1 MFTILALSV
10 IPFINA
16 VTIGPTS
23 ELRISNAQ
31 LSPDGYSRSTV
42 VAGGTF
48 PGPVIRAKKG
58 DKFQLNVV
66 NNLTDNTM
74 ETSTSVH
81 WHGIFQNR
89 TNWADGTAFVT
100 QCPITSGDSFQYN
113 FNVGQQAGTFWYHS
127 HLSTQYCDGLRGA
140 FILDDPDDPHR
151 SLYDVDDES
160 TIITLADWIH
170 TSSIAALPPLQIPP
184 AQVATL
190 INGKGR
196 YQNGPAIPLSVIT
209 VQRGKRYRFRL
220 IAMTCD
226 SDFTF
231 SIDNHTMTVIEADGE
246 YILPHTVDSIRI
258 YPGQRYSV
266 IVHANQQVNNY
277 WIRAV
282 PNRGYAGFAGGLNSA
297 IFRYVDAPPTDPTT
311 LPRSASPLKETDLHA
326 LYSPMAP
333 GKPFVGGA
341 DVVLY
346 LGYAFNRSTFLFTMN
361 GATFLPPTVPVLL
374 QILSGARAAQDLLPR
389 GSVYSLP
396 SNKVIEVT
404 IPGAGLNDGGPHPFH
419 LHGHAFSVIQSAGS
433 DSYNFINPVRRDTV
447 STGLQGDNTTI
458 RFVTDNEGPWFLHC
472 HIDWHLKMGLAIVFA
487 EDIPDTPRNPVPE
500 AWKDLCPIY
509 EKYSSSNTM

>member
-1 MFTILALSV
+1 MGLPSSRNVLSRQGIHFSITSMLVSRPAHSGTILIFVRRLSC
-10 IPFINA
+10 
-16 VTIGPTS
+16 
-23 ELRISNAQ
+23 
-31 LSPDGYSRSTV
+31 
-42 VAGGTF
+42 
-48 PGPVIRAKKG
+48 
-58 DKFQLNVV
+58 
-66 NNLTDNTM
+66 
-74 ETSTSVH
+74 
-81 WHGIFQNR
+81 
-89 TNWADGTAFVT
+89 AFERPLM
-100 QCPITSGDSFQYN
+100 CSS
-113 FNVGQQAGTFWYHS
+113 A
-127 HLSTQYCDGLRGA
+127 TQYCDGLRGA

-151 SLYDVDDES
+151 SLYDVDDGTYIDMYTARGLIYYSES
-160 TIITLADWIH
+160 TIITLADWWVLPVTSAVYHSVPSFRIH
-170 TSSIAALPPLQIPP
+170 TSSIVALPPLQIPP

-396 SNKVIEVT
+396 PNKVIEVT
-404 IPGAGLNDGGPHPFH
+404 IPGAGLNDGGP
-419 LHGHAFSVIQSAGS
+419 
-433 DSYNFINPVRRDTV
+433 V
-447 STGLQGDNTTI
+447 ST
-458 RFVTDNEGPWFLHC
+458 RHSVSFWTDH
-472 HIDWHLKMGLAIVFA
+472 
-487 EDIPDTPRNPVPE
+487 
-500 AWKDLCPIY
+500 
-509 EKYSSSNTM
+509 